1 MRRTVSLSIVVALLA
16 VLAIARD
23 AVAADFTLKT
33 VVTTRTAIQTEQLWT
48 WAAEQI
54 ESRTKGRVKLE
65 IVSLPE
71 LGLSGFELVRVMQA
85 GLVDIGDVLP
95 TYVAGDIPVIEGAD
109 LLGIFGDYDAAVKGH
124 RAWETVLREKYSDRL
139 GAVVLGSWPWA
150 QQLLFSNR
158 PVNSLADVKG
168 MKIRVFSPAMA
179 QFVRALG
186 GEPVSLAY
194 AEVYT
199 ALERKTVD
207 GAITCSRCG
216 WDTKW
221 YEVTKHLVDL
231 HMGTAVSTLFVVSKR
246 TWDKLPPD
254 IRQTLSQVGERVH
267 RARLAA
273 QPEWATDGIEKNTKQ
288 GGMQYVMVPKD
299 RAPVFKLVQE
309 QVATSW
315 AKRAGPQAKEDWN
328 RVLETD
334 HGLRH
339 SVTAPQPRTQPCAP
353 GPLP

>member
-1 MRRTVSLSIVVALLA
+1 MKKPVILSIGLALFAALSLRA
-16 VLAIARD
+16 

-33 VVTTRTAIQTEQLWT
+33 VVTTRTAIQTEQLWS
-48 WAAEQI
+48 WAVTEI
-54 ESRTKGRVKLE
+54 ESRSKGRVKLE
-65 IVSLPE
+65 VVSLPE

-85 GLVDIGDVLP
+85 GLVDIGDVMP

-109 LLGIFGDYDAAVKGH
+109 LLGIFGDYDASVKGH

-150 QQLLFSNR
+150 QQLLFANR
-158 PVNSLADVKG
+158 PVTSLADVKG

-216 WDTKW
+216 WDTKM

-231 HMGTAVSTLFVVSKR
+231 HMGTAVSSLFVVSKKS
-246 TWDKLPPD
+246 WDKLPPD
-254 IRQTLSQVGERVH
+254 IRQILSQVGSEFTERGW
-267 RARLAA
+267 RLSR
-273 QPEWATDGIEKNTKQ
+273 EWATEGIEKNTRQ
-288 GGMQYVMVPKD
+288 GGMTYVMIPKD

-309 QVATSW
+309 NVATSW

-328 RVLETD
+328 RVL
-334 HGLRH
+334 
-339 SVTAPQPRTQPCAP
+339 APIAGFRIP
-353 GPLP
+353 

>member
-1 MRRTVSLSIVVALLA
+1 MKKLVLLVVGLALA
-16 VLAIARD
+16 A
-23 AVAADFTLKT
+23 AVAVPAPVAAAEFTLRA

-48 WAAEQI
+48 WAVDEI
-54 ESRTKGRVKLE
+54 HRRTNGRVKVE

-85 GLVDIGDVLP
+85 GLVDMGDVMP
-95 TYVAGDIPVIEGAD
+95 TYIAGDLPVVEGAD
-109 LLGIFGDYDAAVKGH
+109 LLGIFGDYDTAVKGH
-124 RAWETVLREKYSDRL
+124 RAWETVLRDKYADRL
-139 GAVVLGSWPWA
+139 GGVVLGSWPWA
-150 QQLLFSNR
+150 QQLLYSNR
-158 PVNSLADVKG
+158 PVRSLADLKG

-186 GEPVSLAY
+186 AEPVSLAY

-199 ALERKTVD
+199 ALDRKTVD

-254 IRQTLSQVGERVH
+254 IRTILSEVGSAFTERGW
-267 RARLAA
+267 RLSR
-273 QPEWATDGIEKNTKQ
+273 EWALDGIEKNTKQ
-288 GGMQYVMVPKD
+288 GGMQYVLVPPD
-299 RAPVFKLVQE
+299 RGPVLELVKAHVAP
-309 QVATSW
+309 AW
-315 AKRAGPQAKEDWN
+315 AKRAGPQAKADWN
-328 RVLETD
+328 EVL
-334 HGLRH
+334 
-339 SVTAPQPRTQPCAP
+339 
-353 GPLP
+353 GPITGFRIP

>member
-1 MRRTVSLSIVVALLA
+1 MKRLARLCIGLALFAALGMMR
-16 VLAIARD
+16 D
-23 AVAADFTLKT
+23 VAAADYTLKT
-33 VVTTRTAIQTEQLWT
+33 VVTTRSAIQTEQLWT

-54 ESRTKGRVKLE
+54 ESRTKGRVKLD

-85 GLVDIGDVLP
+85 GLVDMGDVLP

-109 LLGIFGDYDAAVKGH
+109 LLGIFGDYDSAVAGH

-150 QQLLFSNR
+150 QQLLYSNR
-158 PVNSLADVKG
+158 PVTSLADVKG

-231 HMGTAVSTLFVVSKR
+231 HMGTAVSTLFVVSKK
-246 TWDKLPPD
+246 TWDKLPAD
-254 IRQTLSQVGERVH
+254 IRQILSQVGVEFTERGW
-267 RARLAA
+267 RLSR
-273 QPEWATDGIEKNTKQ
+273 EWATDGIEKNTKQ
-288 GGMQYVMVPKD
+288 GGMQYVMIPKD

-309 QVATSW
+309 QVAPSW

-328 RVLETD
+328 RVL
-334 HGLRH
+334 
-339 SVTAPQPRTQPCAP
+339 APITGFRIP
-353 GPLP
+353 

>member
-1 MRRTVSLSIVVALLA
+1 MRKHFGFSLAVALVA
-16 VLAIARD
+16 AFFVASGAIAQTY
-23 AVAADFTLKT
+23 TLKT

-48 WAAEQI
+48 WAQAEI
-54 ESRTKGRVKLE
+54 EKRTKGRVKLE
-65 IVSLPE
+65 VVSLPE

-85 GLVDIGDVLP
+85 GLVDIGDVMP

-109 LLGIFGDYDAAVKGH
+109 LLGIFADYDASMKGH

-150 QQLLFSNR
+150 QQLLFANR
-158 PVNSLADVKG
+158 PVTSLADVKG

-216 WDTKW
+216 WDTKM
-221 YEVTKHLVDL
+221 YEVTKYLVDL
-231 HMGTAVSTLFVVSKR
+231 HMGTAVSSLFVVSKK
-246 TWDKLPPD
+246 TWDKLPAD
-254 IRQTLSQVGERVH
+254 IRQILAQVGSEFTERGW
-267 RARLAA
+267 RLSR
-273 QPEWATDGIEKNTKQ
+273 EWATDGIEKNTKQ
-288 GGMQYVMVPKD
+288 GGMQYVLIPKD
-299 RAPVFKLVQE
+299 RAPVFKLAQE
-309 QVATSW
+309 QVATAW
-315 AKRAGPQAKEDWN
+315 AKRAGPQPTEDWN
-328 RVLETD
+328 RVL
-334 HGLRH
+334 
-339 SVTAPQPRTQPCAP
+339 APIAGFRIP
-353 GPLP
+353 

>member
-1 MRRTVSLSIVVALLA
+1 MKRISSLAIGLALLA
-16 VLAIARD
+16 ALAPVREIP
-23 AVAADFTLKT
+23 AADFTLKT

-54 ESRTKGRVKLE
+54 ETRTKGRVKLE

-109 LLGIFGDYDAAVKGH
+109 LLGIFADYDSAVKGH

-158 PVNSLADVKG
+158 PVNSLNDVKG

-254 IRQTLSQVGERVH
+254 IRQTLAQVGTEFTERGW
-267 RARLAA
+267 RLSR
-273 QPEWATDGIEKNTKQ
+273 EWATDGIEKNTKQ
-288 GGMQYVMVPKD
+288 GGMQYVLVPKD
-299 RAPVFKLVQE
+299 RAPVFALVQE

-315 AKRAGPQAKEDWN
+315 AKRAGPQAKADWN
-328 RVLETD
+328 SVL
-334 HGLRH
+334 
-339 SVTAPQPRTQPCAP
+339 
-353 GPLP
+353 GPITGFRIP

>member
-1 MRRTVSLSIVVALLA
+1 MRRIVAICSALAALA
-16 VLAIARD
+16 LAPA
-23 AVAADFTLKT
+23 ATAADYMLKT
-33 VVTTRTAIQTEQLWT
+33 VVTTRTAIQTEHLWT

-54 ESRTKGRVKLE
+54 ESRTKGRVKLD

-109 LLGIFGDYDAAVKGH
+109 LLGIFGDYDTAVKGH
-124 RAWETVLREKYSDRL
+124 QAWETVLREKYSDRL

-150 QQLLFSNR
+150 QQLLYSNR
-158 PVNSLADVKG
+158 PLKSLDDVKG

-231 HMGTAVSTLFVVSKR
+231 HMGTAVSTLFVVSKK
-246 TWDKLPPD
+246 TWDRLPPD
-254 IRQTLSQVGERVH
+254 IRQVLAQVGNEFTERGW
-267 RARLAA
+267 RLSK
-273 QPEWATDGIEKNTKQ
+273 EWATDGIEKNTKQ
-288 GGMQYVMVPKD
+288 GGMQYVMIPKE
-299 RAPVFKLVQE
+299 RAPVLKLVQE
-309 QVATSW
+309 NVAPSW
-315 AKRAGPQAKEDWN
+315 AKRAGPQAKDDWN
-328 RVLETD
+328 RVL
-334 HGLRH
+334 
-339 SVTAPQPRTQPCAP
+339 APITGFRIP
-353 GPLP
+353 

>member
-1 MRRTVSLSIVVALLA
+1 MKRLVRLYA
-16 VLAIARD
+16 VLALFAALGMMRD
-23 AVAADFTLKT
+23 VAAADFTLKT
-33 VVTTRTAIQTEQLWT
+33 VVITRTAIQTEVLWT
-48 WAAEQI
+48 WAAEEIQK
-54 ESRTKGRVKLE
+54 RTNGRVKLE

-85 GLVDIGDVLP
+85 GLVDLGDVMP

-109 LLGIFGDYDAAVKGH
+109 LLGIFGDYDQAVKGH
-124 RAWETVLREKYSDRL
+124 LAWERVLREKYSDRL

-150 QQLLFSNR
+150 QQLLFANR
-158 PVNSLADVKG
+158 PVKSLSDMKG

-186 GEPVSLAY
+186 AEPVSLAY

-199 ALERKTVD
+199 ALDRKTVD

-216 WDTKW
+216 WDTKM

-254 IRQTLSQVGERVH
+254 VRKVLTEVGHEFTERGWRLSR
-267 RARLAA
+267 
-273 QPEWATDGIEKNTKQ
+273 EWATDGIEKNTKQ
-288 GGMQYVMVPKD
+288 GGMEFVRVPHD
-299 RAPVFKLVQE
+299 RGPVYKLVQE
-309 QVATSW
+309 HVATSW
-315 AKRAGPQAKEDWN
+315 AKRAGSQAKTDWN
-328 RVLETD
+328 AVL
-334 HGLRH
+334 
-339 SVTAPQPRTQPCAP
+339 APIVGFRIP
-353 GPLP
+353 

>member
-1 MRRTVSLSIVVALLA
+1 MRRIVGLWITLLA
-16 VLAIARD
+16 ALAFSAP
-23 AVAADFTLKT
+23 AATADFQLKT
-33 VVTTRTAIQTEQLWT
+33 VVTTRSAIQTEQLWT

-54 ESRTKGRVKLE
+54 ESRTKGRVKLD

-109 LLGIFGDYDAAVKGH
+109 LLGIFGDYDTAVKGH

-150 QQLLFSNR
+150 QQLLYSNR
-158 PVNSLADVKG
+158 PVTSLADVKG

-216 WDTKW
+216 WDTKM

-231 HMGTAVSTLFVVSKR
+231 HMGTAVSTLFVVSKK
-246 TWDKLPPD
+246 TWDKLPQD
-254 IRQTLSQVGERVH
+254 IRQVLADVGNEFTERGWRLSR
-267 RARLAA
+267 
-273 QPEWATDGIEKNTKQ
+273 EWATDGIEKNTKQ
-288 GGMQYVMVPKD
+288 GGMQYVMIPKD
-299 RAPVFKLVQE
+299 RAPVLKLVQE
-309 QVATSW
+309 SVAPSW
-315 AKRAGPQAKEDWN
+315 AKRAGPQAKDDWN
-328 RVLETD
+328 RVL
-334 HGLRH
+334 
-339 SVTAPQPRTQPCAP
+339 APITGFRIP
-353 GPLP
+353 

>member
-1 MRRTVSLSIVVALLA
+1 
-16 VLAIARD
+16 
-23 AVAADFTLKT
+23 
-33 VVTTRTAIQTEQLWT
+33 
-48 WAAEQI
+48 
-54 ESRTKGRVKLE
+54 
-65 IVSLPE
+65 
-71 LGLSGFELVRVMQA
+71 MQA

-109 LLGIFGDYDAAVKGH
+109 LLGIFGDYDQAVRGH
-124 RAWETVLREKYSDRL
+124 RAWETVLRDKYSDRL

-150 QQLLFSNR
+150 QQLLYSNR
-158 PVNSLADVKG
+158 PVKSLEDVKG

-254 IRQTLSQVGERVH
+254 IRQVLSQVGTEFTERGW
-267 RARLAA
+267 RLSK
-273 QPEWATDGIEKNTKQ
+273 EWATDGIEKNTKQ
-288 GGMQYVMVPKD
+288 GGMQYVLIPKD
-299 RAPVFKLVQE
+299 RAPVLKLVQE
-309 QVATSW
+309 NVAPSW
-315 AKRAGPQAKEDWN
+315 AKRAGPAAKDDWN
-328 RVLETD
+328 KVL
-334 HGLRH
+334 
-339 SVTAPQPRTQPCAP
+339 APITGFRIP
-353 GPLP
+353 

>member
-1 MRRTVSLSIVVALLA
+1 SSMGGMSGCQRLWPVCGSSRSRFERSISILFAIAPPDGLDCAQPTLEEEAPMKILLRLFASLVVLLA
-16 VLAIARD
+16 PALEAA
-23 AVAADFTLKT
+23 AADFTLKT

-65 IVSLPE
+65 IVSVPE

-150 QQLLFSNR
+150 QQLLYSNR
-158 PVNSLADVKG
+158 PVTSLADVKG

-231 HMGTAVSTLFVVSKR
+231 HMGTAVSTLFVVSKK
-246 TWDKLPPD
+246 TWERLPPD
-254 IRQTLSQVGERVH
+254 IRQVLEQVGNEFTERGW
-267 RARLAA
+267 RLSK
-273 QPEWATDGIEKNTKQ
+273 EWATDGIEKNTKQ
-288 GGMQYVMVPKD
+288 GGMQYVM
-299 RAPVFKLVQE
+299 
-309 QVATSW
+309 
-315 AKRAGPQAKEDWN
+315 
-328 RVLETD
+328 
-334 HGLRH
+334 
-339 SVTAPQPRTQPCAP
+339 
-353 GPLP
+353 

>member
-1 MRRTVSLSIVVALLA
+1 VKKLARLYIGLALLA
-16 VLAIARD
+16 ALGMMRE
-23 AVAADFTLKT
+23 VAAADYTLKT
-33 VVTTRTAIQTEQLWT
+33 VVITRTAIQTEQLWT
-48 WAAEQI
+48 WAEAQI

-85 GLVDIGDVLP
+85 GLVDMGDVMP

-109 LLGIFGDYDAAVKGH
+109 LLGIFGDYDTAVKGH
-124 RAWETVLREKYSDRL
+124 LAWERVLREKYSDRL

-158 PVNSLADVKG
+158 PVTSLNDIKG

-199 ALERKTVD
+199 ALDRKTVD

-254 IRQTLSQVGERVH
+254 LRKVLTDVGHEFTERGWRLSR
-267 RARLAA
+267 
-273 QPEWATDGIEKNTKQ
+273 EWATDGIEKNTKQ
-288 GGMQYVMVPKD
+288 GGMQYVLVPRD
-299 RAPVFKLVQE
+299 RGPVLKLVQE
-309 QVATSW
+309 EVAPAW
-315 AKRAGPQAKEDWN
+315 AKRAGPQAKADWN
-328 RVLETD
+328 AEL
-334 HGLRH
+334 
-339 SVTAPQPRTQPCAP
+339 APIVGFRIP
-353 GPLP
+353 

>member
-1 MRRTVSLSIVVALLA
+1 MKRLAGAFALLA
-16 VLAIARD
+16 ALAIAPL
-23 AVAADFTLKT
+23 ANAQTYQLKT

-48 WAAEQI
+48 WAADEIQK
-54 ESRTKGRVKLE
+54 RTNGRVKLD

-109 LLGIFGDYDAAVKGH
+109 LLGIFPDYDTAVKGH
-124 RAWETVLREKYSDRL
+124 RAWEQVLREKYSDRL
-139 GAVVLGSWPWA
+139 GAIVLGSWPWA
-150 QQLLFSNR
+150 QQLLYSNR
-158 PVNSLADVKG
+158 PVTKIEDVKG

-186 GEPVSLAY
+186 GEPVSLPY

-246 TWDKLPPD
+246 TWDKLPSD
-254 IRQTLSQVGERVH
+254 IRQVLTQVGSEFTERGW
-267 RARLAA
+267 RLSR
-273 QPEWATDGIEKNTKQ
+273 EWATDGIEKNTKQ
-288 GGMQYVMVPKD
+288 GGMQYVMIPKD
-299 RAPVFKLVQE
+299 RAPVLKLVQHS
-309 QVATSW
+309 VAPSW
-315 AKRAGPQAKEDWN
+315 AKRAGPQAKDDWN
-328 RVLETD
+328 RVL
-334 HGLRH
+334 
-339 SVTAPQPRTQPCAP
+339 APITGFKIP
-353 GPLP
+353 

>member
-1 MRRTVSLSIVVALLA
+1 MRRTASLWITLLA
-16 VLAIARD
+16 ALAFA
-23 AVAADFTLKT
+23 APAGAADYQLKT

-48 WAAEQI
+48 WAAQEI
-54 ESRTKGRVKLE
+54 ESRTKGRVKLD

-109 LLGIFGDYDAAVKGH
+109 LLGIFGDYDTAVKGH
-124 RAWETVLREKYSDRL
+124 RAWEMVLREKYSDRL

-150 QQLLFSNR
+150 QQLLYSNR
-158 PVNSLADVKG
+158 PVTSLADVKG

-231 HMGTAVSTLFVVSKR
+231 HMGTAVSTLFVVSKK
-246 TWDKLPPD
+246 TWDKLPQD
-254 IRQTLSQVGERVH
+254 IRQVLAQVGSEFTERGW
-267 RARLAA
+267 RLSK
-273 QPEWATDGIEKNTKQ
+273 EWATDGIEKNTKQ
-288 GGMQYVMVPKD
+288 GGMQYVMIPKD
-299 RAPVFKLVQE
+299 RAPVLKLVQDN
-309 QVATSW
+309 VAPSW
-315 AKRAGPQAKEDWN
+315 AKRAGPQAKDDWN
-328 RVLETD
+328 RVL
-334 HGLRH
+334 
-339 SVTAPQPRTQPCAP
+339 APITGFRIP
-353 GPLP
+353 

>member
-1 MRRTVSLSIVVALLA
+1 MKRRLSLSIVVALLGA
-16 VLAIARD
+16 FALARVA
-23 AVAADFTLKT
+23 AAADFTLKT

-85 GLVDIGDVLP
+85 GLVDIGDVMP

-109 LLGIFGDYDAAVKGH
+109 LLGIFGDYDTAVTGH

-158 PVNSLADVKG
+158 PVTSLADVKG

-186 GEPVSLAY
+186 GEPVSLPY

-216 WDTKW
+216 WDTKM

-231 HMGTAVSTLFVVSKR
+231 HMGTAVSTLFVVSKKS
-246 TWDKLPPD
+246 WDKMQPD
-254 IRQTLSQVGERVH
+254 IRQTLTQVGAEFTERGW
-267 RARLAA
+267 RLSR
-273 QPEWATDGIEKNTKQ
+273 EWATDGIEKNTKQ
-288 GGMQYVMVPKD
+288 GGMQYIMVPKD
-299 RAPVFKLVQE
+299 RSPVFKLVQD

-328 RVLETD
+328 KVL
-334 HGLRH
+334 
-339 SVTAPQPRTQPCAP
+339 
-353 GPLP
+353 GPITGFRIP

>member
-1 MRRTVSLSIVVALLA
+1 MKKPFSLYVGLLLLA
-16 VLAIARD
+16 ALGLVRSAA
-23 AVAADFTLKT
+23 AADYTLKT

-85 GLVDIGDVLP
+85 GLVDLGDVMP

-109 LLGIFGDYDAAVKGH
+109 LLGIFSDYDTAVKGH
-124 RAWETVLREKYSDRL
+124 RAWEAVLRDKYSDRL

-150 QQLLFSNR
+150 QQLLFSNK
-158 PVNSLADVKG
+158 PVRSLADVKG

-199 ALERKTVD
+199 ALDRKTVD

-246 TWDKLPPD
+246 TWEKLPPD
-254 IRQTLSQVGERVH
+254 IRNTLTEVGSEFTERGW
-267 RARLAA
+267 RLSR
-273 QPEWATDGIEKNTKQ
+273 EWATDGIEKNTKQ
-288 GGMQYVMVPKD
+288 GGMQYVMVPPE
-299 RAPVFKLVQE
+299 RGPVLKLVQE

-315 AKRAGPQAKEDWN
+315 AKRAGPQAKADWN
-328 RVLETD
+328 AVL
-334 HGLRH
+334 
-339 SVTAPQPRTQPCAP
+339 
-353 GPLP
+353 GPITGFRIP

>member
-1 MRRTVSLSIVVALLA
+1 MRRIVSLWITLLA
-16 VLAIARD
+16 ALALA
-23 AVAADFTLKT
+23 APAGAADFQLKT

-54 ESRTKGRVKLE
+54 ESRTKGRVKLD

-109 LLGIFGDYDAAVKGH
+109 LLGIFGDYDTAVKGH

-150 QQLLFSNR
+150 QQLLYSNR
-158 PVNSLADVKG
+158 PVTSLADVKG

-231 HMGTAVSTLFVVSKR
+231 HMGTAVSTLFVVSKK

-254 IRQTLSQVGERVH
+254 IRQVLAQVGSEFTERGW
-267 RARLAA
+267 RLSK
-273 QPEWATDGIEKNTKQ
+273 EWATDGIEKNTKQ
-288 GGMQYVMVPKD
+288 GGMQYVMIPKD
-299 RAPVFKLVQE
+299 RAPVL
-309 QVATSW
+309 
-315 AKRAGPQAKEDWN
+315 
-328 RVLETD
+328 
-334 HGLRH
+334 
-339 SVTAPQPRTQPCAP
+339 
-353 GPLP
+353 

>member
-1 MRRTVSLSIVVALLA
+1 MRRIVGLWMTLLTT
-16 VLAIARD
+16 LAFGAP
-23 AVAADFTLKT
+23 AAAADFQLKT
-33 VVTTRTAIQTEQLWT
+33 VVTTRSAIQTEQLWT
-48 WAAEQI
+48 WAAQEI
-54 ESRTKGRVKLE
+54 ESRTKGRVKLD

-109 LLGIFGDYDAAVKGH
+109 LLGIFGDYDTAVKGH

-150 QQLLFSNR
+150 QQLLYSNR
-158 PVNSLADVKG
+158 PVTSLADVKG

-231 HMGTAVSTLFVVSKR
+231 HMGTAVSTLFVVSKK

-254 IRQTLSQVGERVH
+254 IRQVLAQVGNEFTERGW
-267 RARLAA
+267 RLSK
-273 QPEWATDGIEKNTKQ
+273 EWATDGIEKNTKQ
-288 GGMQYVMVPKD
+288 GGMQYVMIPKD
-299 RAPVFKLVQE
+299 RAPVLKLVQE
-309 QVATSW
+309 NVAPSW
-315 AKRAGPQAKEDWN
+315 AKRAGPQAKDDWN
-328 RVLETD
+328 RVL
-334 HGLRH
+334 
-339 SVTAPQPRTQPCAP
+339 APITGFRIP
-353 GPLP
+353 

>member
-1 MRRTVSLSIVVALLA
+1 MRKAAFLLFGLALLA
-16 VLAIARD
+16 TATLLKP
-23 AVAADFTLKT
+23 AVAADYTLKT
-33 VVTTRTAIQTEQLWT
+33 VVITRTAIQTEQLWT
-48 WAAEQI
+48 WASDEIQK
-54 ESRTKGRVKLE
+54 RTHGRVKLD

-85 GLVDIGDVLP
+85 GLVDVGDVMP
-95 TYVAGDIPVIEGAD
+95 TYVAGDMPVIEGAD
-109 LLGIFGDYDAAVKGH
+109 VLGIFGDYDSAVKGH
-124 RAWETVLREKYSDRL
+124 RAWEAVLREKYSDRL

-158 PVNSLADVKG
+158 PVNSLDDIKG

-179 QFVRALG
+179 QFVRSLG

-216 WDTKW
+216 WDTKM

-246 TWDKLPPD
+246 SWAKLPPD
-254 IRQTLSQVGERVH
+254 IRQILSEIGSDFTERGW
-267 RARLAA
+267 RLSR
-273 QPEWATDGIEKNTKQ
+273 EWATDGIEKNTKQ
-288 GGMQYVMVPKD
+288 GGMQFVRIPKD
-299 RAPVFKLVQE
+299 RAPVLKVVQE
-309 QVATSW
+309 QVAPAW
-315 AKRAGPQAKEDWN
+315 AKRAGPQAKDDWN
-328 RVLETD
+328 RVL
-334 HGLRH
+334 
-339 SVTAPQPRTQPCAP
+339 
-353 GPLP
+353 GPITGFQIP

>member
-1 MRRTVSLSIVVALLA
+1 MRKLVSLSICLALLTA
-16 VLAIARD
+16 LAMARD
-23 AVAADFTLKT
+23 VVAADYTLKT

-54 ESRTKGRVKLE
+54 QTRTKGRVKLE

-85 GLVDIGDVLP
+85 GLVDIGDVMP

-109 LLGIFGDYDAAVKGH
+109 LLGIFGDYDTAVKGH
-124 RAWETVLREKYSDRL
+124 RAWEAVLRDKYTDRI

-158 PVNSLADVKG
+158 PVKNLADIKG

-199 ALERKTVD
+199 ALDRKTVD

-216 WDTKW
+216 WDTKM
-221 YEVTKHLVDL
+221 YEVTKYLVDL

-254 IRQTLSQVGERVH
+254 IRKTLTEVGSEFTERGW
-267 RARLAA
+267 RLSRD
-273 QPEWATDGIEKNTKQ
+273 WATDGIEKNTKQ
-288 GGMQYVMVPKD
+288 GGMQYVLIPKE

-309 QVATSW
+309 QVATAW
-315 AKRAGPQAKEDWN
+315 AKRAGPQAKADWN
-328 RVLETD
+328 QVL
-334 HGLRH
+334 
-339 SVTAPQPRTQPCAP
+339 
-353 GPLP
+353 GPITGFRIP